1 MRILQSSSVINFC
14 PTVKCFGNRWSS
26 KHKQIPYSVKWTLV
40 DCTFVVLIFFL
51 EVIEI
56 SLNALGIPRYTRSIQ
71 EKKPSYK
78 QKEQGNHDN

>member
-1 MRILQSSSVINFC
+1 MNPCGLHICRINF
-14 PTVKCFGNRWSS
+14 
-26 KHKQIPYSVKWTLV
+26 
-40 DCTFVVLIFFL
+40 FFL